1 MLRPYLQ
8 RTVTAGVFSV
18 LVASLLLVGTAPAS
32 AQSQSNGQGIPQQI
46 AALER
51 RLSTLSA
58 QVSGLSLPNS
68 ATPEQLTALNQQVA
82 ALGQQLGALSLSN
95 STIGDQLAALKQQM
109 AALESAASGTSG
121 AKGLRVVDANGVEIG
136 PMISTSEVIRK
147 FGESWLV
154 LGVWPDGFSEDSP
167 IFFNDRADCQG
178 TVYTSVFPGLLQR
191 ASVVRGVVHYASR
204 APQLVMLAAYHRL
217 FAGGG
222 SACET
227 FAAPFEQSVSEV
239 ATADLSAFATPF
251 AVRYDQ

>member
-32 AQSQSNGQGIPQQI
+32 AQSRPNGQGIPQQI
-46 AALER
+46 SALE
-51 RLSTLSA
+51 
-58 QVSGLSLPNS
+58 
-68 ATPEQLTALNQQVA
+68 QQVA
-82 ALGQQLGALSLSN
+82 TLSQHVVALDKQVAGFNLPST
-95 STIGDQLAALKQQM
+95 TIGDQLAAFDRRLTTLDERL
-109 AALESAASGTSG
+109 AGLTTGSGG
-121 AKGLRVVDANGVEIG
+121 GKVLRVVDANGVEIG